1 MWSETSMFDPAFGD
15 GVDRVLVGA
24 GDRAACRAAIRDG
37 SRTFHAA
44 SLLLPERVREPALAL
59 YAFCRLA
66 DDAIDHSDVPQHVL
80 ADLYARLERASAG
93 DPRPHPADRA
103 LASTLERYAIPPAV
117 PGALLEGFAW
127 DASRRRYATLAD
139 VEQYAMRV
147 AGTVGLMMTLVMGV
161 RSPQALARAADLG
174 VAMQLSNIARDVGE
188 DARAG
193 RLYLPLEWLDEA
205 GVDAGELLRAP
216 RFTPALGAV
225 VSRLV
230 DHASV
235 LYVRSALGV
244 ASLPVDCR
252 PAIHAAR
259 LMYAE
264 IGTEVA
270 RRGFDSVS
278 SRAVVSTR
286 RKLALVAKALTASAL
301 PAAPYEPGVL
311 PAAAPL
317 IGEIERHDARR
328 PRPMNG
334 TGRGFVEQIVGVLEL
349 FERLE
354 RRDRVVN
361 GAS

>member
-1 MWSETSMFDPAFGD
+1 MSSEPSIFDPAFGE
-15 GVDRVLVGA
+15 GIDRVLVGA

-66 DDAIDHSDVPQHVL
+66 DDAIDHSGEPQRAL
-80 ADLYARLERASAG
+80 DDLYARLERASAG

-103 LASTLERYAIPPAV
+103 LAATLDAFSIPRSVPA
-117 PGALLEGFAW
+117 ALLEGFAW
-127 DASRRRYATLAD
+127 DSARRRYRTLAD

-147 AGTVGLMMTLVMGV
+147 AGTVGLMMALVMGARV
-161 RSPQALARAADLG
+161 PAALARAADLG

-205 GVDAGELLRAP
+205 GVDAAALLRAP
-216 RFTPALGAV
+216 RFSAALGV
-225 VSRLV
+225 VVARLIE
-230 DHASV
+230 HAGA
-235 LYVRSALGV
+235 LYARAALGV
-244 ASLPVDCR
+244 AFLPADCR

-278 SRAVVSTR
+278 GRAVVPTR
-286 RKLALVAKALTASAL
+286 RKLALLARALTASAL
-301 PAAPYEPGVL
+301 PAAKRDPGAL
-311 PAAAPL
+311 PAAEPL
-317 IGEIERHDARR
+317 IREIERHDDRCPSSTNSSARTF
-328 PRPMNG
+328 G
-334 TGRGFVEQIVGVLEL
+334 DQLVAVLEL

-354 RRDRVVN
+354 RRDRIGD
-361 GAS
+361 GAA

>member
-1 MWSETSMFDPAFGD
+1 MFDPASGD

-24 GDRAACRAAIRDG
+24 GDRAACRAAIRAG

-66 DDAIDHSDVPQHVL
+66 DDAIDHSPEPERAL
-80 ADLYARLERASAG
+80 ADLRARLERASAG
-93 DPRPHPADRA
+93 HPRPHPADRA
-103 LASTLERYAIPPAV
+103 LAATLDAYAIPPAV
-117 PGALLEGFAW
+117 PEALLEGFAW
-127 DASRRRYATLAD
+127 DASRRRHATLAD
-139 VEQYAMRV
+139 LEQYAMRV
-147 AGTVGLMMTLVMGV
+147 AGTVGLMMALVMGV

-205 GVDAGELLRAP
+205 GVDGEELLRDP
-216 RFTPALGAV
+216 RFSPALGAV
-225 VSRLV
+225 VARLV
-230 DHASV
+230 AHAGA
-235 LYVRSALGV
+235 LYARSTLGV

-264 IGTEVA
+264 IGMEVA
-270 RRGFDSVS
+270 RRGYDSVS
-278 SRAVVSTR
+278 GRAVVSTR
-286 RKLALVAKALTASAL
+286 RKLALVARALTATAL
-301 PAAPYEPGVL
+301 PAAKHDPGVL
-311 PAAAPL
+311 TAAQPL
-317 IGEIERHDARR
+317 IGEIARQDAHR
-328 PRPMNG
+328 PPPANG
-334 TGRGFVEQIVGVLEL
+334 VGRGFGEQIVGVLEL

-354 RRDRVVN
+354 RRDRV